1 MMRKEKNQ
9 KIESEEVELVK
20 FLSEVSLFSKLTKSE
35 RKNLVKY
42 IYVRKYSS
50 KEIVFKQNY
59 PNVVFYILK
68 QGELTVTLDKD
79 DSTIE
84 LNRLQPGE
92 FFGEIGLFLDD
103 NRTAT
108 VTAIT
113 DSVLL
118 AISKKDLADFIARFP
133 RAGVKLLYNF
143 GELLSR
149 NVIELNKKLEICT
162 V

>member
-1 MMRKEKNQ
+1 MKKEKNQ

-42 IYVRKYSS
+42 IYVRTYNS

-68 QGELTVTLDKD
+68 QGELTVTLEKD
-79 DSTIE
+79 GKTLE
-84 LNRLQPGE
+84 LNRLEPGD

-118 AISKKDLADFIARFP
+118 GISKKDLADFIARFP

-143 GELLSR
+143 GQLLSK
-149 NVIELNKKLEICT
+149 NIIELNNKLEICT